1 MNKNIPTPFSKQIR
15 TIKTN
20 VSQETKQLTNSHSLS
35 TQPQKH
41 EPDLLMSKLLNKEL
55 KDTSSE
61 NAKPIPKSFQV
72 KEDPK
77 KKPVKQIQHKQKQED
92 RDEMAN
98 PNDLDGY
105 EKISKIGEGTYGVVF
120 KAMQKNTNTLVALKK
135 IRLNLQEGVPTTT
148 IREIAILKEMKHQHI
163 VKLLDMI
170 QRDATIYL
178 VFDYFEMDLRR
189 YMDKTKRKGMTA
201 NHIKSFT
208 HQLLKGIRYCH
219 SHRIIHRDLKPQNL
233 LIDKHGRLTIAD
245 LGLSR
250 AFGVPMRTYTHQ
262 VITLWYRAPEIL
274 LGSRHYSTAVDMWSV
289 GCIMAE
295 MITLKAIFP
304 GATQID
310 EMFRIFQMLG
320 TPTEETW
327 PGVSTLPDYNASFPP
342 WKAKELRK
350 AIEDYSYSIRDL
362 PDATYDLLES
372 LLTYDP
378 ATRLSAA
385 KAEQHVYFYNDI
397 TMLKF

>member
-1 MNKNIPTPFSKQIR
+1 MNRNIPTPLSKQIR

-20 VSQETKQLTNSHSLS
+20 VSQETKQLSNSHSLS

-41 EPDLLMSKLLNKEL
+41 GPDLLMSKLLKKEL

-61 NAKPIPKSFQV
+61 NTKPIPKSFQV